1 MFYVGIDVA
10 SEKHDCCIL
19 NEKKKII
26 QSFSFSNSSSGFAAL
41 LAALEK
47 LPDLDETKIG
57 LEATGI
63 YSENLAVFLR
73 RKGFNVTT
81 INPLLIKK
89 HQCATTLRKTKT
101 DKADAKGIALFIAE
115 EDFQPDLPVSY
126 HIQELKSL
134 TRARFSLVQNRSALK
149 NKVKRLITLLFPE
162 LLGEF
167 SDIFGVSAS
176 ALLKQYPS
184 AAKLAA
190 CHTDTLAA
198 LLRKSSRG
206 RFGKA
211 KAEHLKL
218 LAKNSIGNH
227 SNARVLELRMLLEQ
241 IELFS
246 EQIQTY
252 DREIKVIM
260 DQIDSP
266 ILSIPG
272 IGYTLGAIIVAEIGN
287 INRFAS
293 PAKLLAFA
301 GLEPSIYESGKFV
314 PKSGRMVKRGSPILR
329 WALLQ
334 AAGSVAKYSS
344 TFAFY
349 HSKKLN
355 EGKSA
360 TVARSHVAK
369 KLVRI
374 VYSLLTHS
382 SAFSDQLAA

>member
-26 QSFSFSNSSSGFAAL
+26 RSFSFLNSPDGFQSLLSALSGIQ
-41 LAALEK
+41 
-47 LPDLDETKIG
+47 PDEIKIG

-63 YSENLAVFLR
+63 YSENLSVFLR

-81 INPLLIKK
+81 INPLLLKK

-115 EDFQPDLPVSY
+115 EGFQPDLPVSY

-134 TRARFSLVQNRSALK
+134 TRARFSFVQDRSALK
-149 NKVKRLITLLFPE
+149 NKVKRLVVLLFPE
-162 LLGEF
+162 LLEQF
-167 SDIFGVSAS
+167 SDIFGASAT

-184 AAKLAA
+184 AEKLAA
-190 CHTDTLAA
+190 CHTDALAA

-206 RFGKA
+206 RFGRA
-211 KAEHLKL
+211 KAAYLKQ
-218 LAKNSIGNH
+218 LAKCSIGNH
-227 SNARVLELRMLLEQ
+227 SPARVMELKMLLAR
-241 IELFS
+241 IDLLS
-246 EQIQTY
+246 EQIKDY
-252 DREIKVIM
+252 DKQIKIIM
-260 DQIDSP
+260 DELDSP
-266 ILSIPG
+266 VPTIPG
-272 IGYTLGAIIVAEIGN
+272 IGYTLGATIIAEVGN
-287 INRFAS
+287 INRFSS

-301 GLEPSIYESGKFV
+301 GLEPSIYQSGKFV
-314 PKSGRMVKRGSPILR
+314 PASGRMVKRGSPFLR

-334 AAGSVAKYSS
+334 AAGYVPNYSS
-344 TFAFY
+344 TFALY
-349 HSKKLN
+349 REKKLS

-360 TVARSHVAK
+360 AVARSHVAK

-374 VYSLLTHS
+374 IHSLMTHS
-382 SAFSDQLAA
+382 TAFSDQLTA

>member
-26 QSFSFSNSSSGFAAL
+26 RSFSFLNSPVGFQSLLSALSGIQ
-41 LAALEK
+41 
-47 LPDLDETKIG
+47 PDEIKIG

-63 YSENLAVFLR
+63 YSENLSVFLR

-81 INPLLIKK
+81 INPLLLKK

-115 EDFQPDLPVSY
+115 EGFQPDLPVSY

-134 TRARFSLVQNRSALK
+134 TRARFSFVQDRSALK
-149 NKVKRLITLLFPE
+149 NKVKRLVVLLFPE
-162 LLGEF
+162 LLEQF
-167 SDIFGVSAS
+167 SDIFGASAT

-184 AAKLAA
+184 AEKLAA
-190 CHTDTLAA
+190 CHTDALAA

-206 RFGKA
+206 RFGRA
-211 KAEHLKL
+211 KAAYLKQ
-218 LAKNSIGNH
+218 LAKCSIGNH
-227 SNARVLELRMLLEQ
+227 SPARVMELKMLLAR
-241 IELFS
+241 IDLLS
-246 EQIQTY
+246 EQIKDY
-252 DREIKVIM
+252 DMQIKIIM
-260 DQIDSP
+260 DELDSP
-266 ILSIPG
+266 VLTIPG
-272 IGYTLGAIIVAEIGN
+272 IGYTLGATIIAEVGN
-287 INRFAS
+287 ISRFSS

-301 GLEPSIYESGKFV
+301 GLEPSIYQSGKFV
-314 PKSGRMVKRGSPILR
+314 PASGRMVKRGSPFLR

-334 AAGSVAKYSS
+334 AAGYVPNYSS
-344 TFAFY
+344 TFALY
-349 HSKKLN
+349 REKKLS

-360 TVARSHVAK
+360 AVARSHVAK

-374 VYSLLTHS
+374 IHSLMTHS
-382 SAFSDQLAA
+382 TAFFDQLTA

>member
-26 QSFSFSNSSSGFAAL
+26 RSFSFLNSPDGFQSLLSALSGIQ
-41 LAALEK
+41 
-47 LPDLDETKIG
+47 PDEIKIG

-63 YSENLAVFLR
+63 YSENLSVFLR

-81 INPLLIKK
+81 INPLLLKK

-115 EDFQPDLPVSY
+115 EGFQPDLPVSY

-134 TRARFSLVQNRSALK
+134 TRARFSFVQDRSALK
-149 NKVKRLITLLFPE
+149 NKVKRLVVLLFPE
-162 LLGEF
+162 LLEQF
-167 SDIFGVSAS
+167 SDIFGASAT

-184 AAKLAA
+184 AEKLAA
-190 CHTDTLAA
+190 CHTDALAA

-206 RFGKA
+206 RFGRA
-211 KAEHLKL
+211 KAAYLKQ
-218 LAKNSIGNH
+218 LAKCSIGNH
-227 SNARVLELRMLLEQ
+227 SPARVMELKMLLAR
-241 IELFS
+241 IDLLS
-246 EQIQTY
+246 EQIKDY
-252 DREIKVIM
+252 DKQIKIIM
-260 DQIDSP
+260 DELDSP
-266 ILSIPG
+266 VLTIPG
-272 IGYTLGAIIVAEIGN
+272 IGYTLGATIIAEVGN
-287 INRFAS
+287 ISRFSS

-301 GLEPSIYESGKFV
+301 GLEPSIYQSGKFV
-314 PKSGRMVKRGSPILR
+314 PASGRMVKRGSPFLR

-334 AAGSVAKYSS
+334 AAGYVPNYSS
-344 TFAFY
+344 TFALY
-349 HSKKLN
+349 REKKLS

-360 TVARSHVAK
+360 AVARSHVAK

-374 VYSLLTHS
+374 IHSLMTHS
-382 SAFSDQLAA
+382 TAFSDQLTA

>member
-26 QSFSFSNSSSGFAAL
+26 RSFSFLNSPDGFQSLLSALSGIQ
-41 LAALEK
+41 
-47 LPDLDETKIG
+47 PDEIKIG

-63 YSENLAVFLR
+63 YSENLSVFLR

-81 INPLLIKK
+81 INPLLLKK

-115 EDFQPDLPVSY
+115 EGFQPDLPVSY

-134 TRARFSLVQNRSALK
+134 TRARFSFVQDRSALK
-149 NKVKRLITLLFPE
+149 NKVKRLVVLLFPE
-162 LLGEF
+162 LLEQF
-167 SDIFGVSAS
+167 SDIFGASAT

-184 AAKLAA
+184 AEKLAA
-190 CHTDTLAA
+190 CHTDALAA

-206 RFGKA
+206 RFGRA
-211 KAEHLKL
+211 KAAYLKQ
-218 LAKNSIGNH
+218 LAKCSIGNH
-227 SNARVLELRMLLEQ
+227 SPARVMELKMLLAR
-241 IELFS
+241 IDLLS
-246 EQIQTY
+246 EQIKDY
-252 DREIKVIM
+252 DKQIKIIM
-260 DQIDSP
+260 DELDSP
-266 ILSIPG
+266 VPTIPG
-272 IGYTLGAIIVAEIGN
+272 IGYTLGATIIAEVGN
-287 INRFAS
+287 INRFSS

-301 GLEPSIYESGKFV
+301 GLEPSIYQSGKFV
-314 PKSGRMVKRGSPILR
+314 PASGRMVKRGSPFLR

-334 AAGSVAKYSS
+334 AAGYVPNYSS
-344 TFAFY
+344 TFALY
-349 HSKKLN
+349 REKKLS

-360 TVARSHVAK
+360 AVARSHVAK

-374 VYSLLTHS
+374 IHSLMTHS
-382 SAFSDQLAA
+382 TAFSDQLTS

>member
-26 QSFSFSNSSSGFAAL
+26 QSFSFLNSPVGFQSLLSALSGIQPG
-41 LAALEK
+41 EI
-47 LPDLDETKIG
+47 KIG

-63 YSENLAVFLR
+63 YSENLSVFLR

-81 INPLLIKK
+81 INPLLLKK

-115 EDFQPDLPVSY
+115 EGFQPDLPVSY

-134 TRARFSLVQNRSALK
+134 TRARFSFVQDRSALK
-149 NKVKRLITLLFPE
+149 NKVKRLVVLLFPE
-162 LLGEF
+162 LLEQF
-167 SDIFGVSAS
+167 SDIFGASAT

-184 AAKLAA
+184 AEKLAA
-190 CHTDTLAA
+190 CHTDALAA

-206 RFGKA
+206 RFGRA
-211 KAEHLKL
+211 KAAYLKQ
-218 LAKNSIGNH
+218 LAKCSIGNH
-227 SNARVLELRMLLEQ
+227 SPARVMELKMLLAR
-241 IELFS
+241 IDLLS
-246 EQIQTY
+246 EQIKDY
-252 DREIKVIM
+252 DKQIKIIM
-260 DQIDSP
+260 DELDSP
-266 ILSIPG
+266 VPTIPG
-272 IGYTLGAIIVAEIGN
+272 IGYTLGATIIAEVGN
-287 INRFAS
+287 ISRFSS

-301 GLEPSIYESGKFV
+301 GLEPSIYQSGKFV
-314 PKSGRMVKRGSPILR
+314 PASGRMVKRGSPFLR

-334 AAGSVAKYSS
+334 AAGYVPNYSS
-344 TFAFY
+344 TFALY
-349 HSKKLN
+349 REKKLS

-360 TVARSHVAK
+360 AVARSHVAK

-374 VYSLLTHS
+374 IHSLMTHS
-382 SAFSDQLAA
+382 TAFSDQLTA

>member
-26 QSFSFSNSSSGFAAL
+26 RSFSFLNSPDGFQSLLSALSGIQ
-41 LAALEK
+41 
-47 LPDLDETKIG
+47 PDEIKIG

-63 YSENLAVFLR
+63 YSENLSVFLR

-81 INPLLIKK
+81 INPLLLKK

-115 EDFQPDLPVSY
+115 EGFQPDLPVSY

-134 TRARFSLVQNRSALK
+134 TRARFSFVQDRSALK
-149 NKVKRLITLLFPE
+149 NKVKRLVVLLFPE
-162 LLGEF
+162 LLEQF
-167 SDIFGVSAS
+167 SDIFGASAT

-184 AAKLAA
+184 AEKLAA
-190 CHTDTLAA
+190 CHTDALAA

-206 RFGKA
+206 RFGRA
-211 KAEHLKL
+211 KAAYLKQ
-218 LAKNSIGNH
+218 LAKCSIGNH
-227 SNARVLELRMLLEQ
+227 SPARVMELKMLLVR
-241 IELFS
+241 IDLLS
-246 EQIQTY
+246 EQIKDY
-252 DREIKVIM
+252 DKQIKIIM
-260 DQIDSP
+260 DELDSP
-266 ILSIPG
+266 VPTIPG
-272 IGYTLGAIIVAEIGN
+272 IGYTLGATIIAEVGN
-287 INRFAS
+287 INRFSS

-301 GLEPSIYESGKFV
+301 GLEPSIYQSGKFV
-314 PKSGRMVKRGSPILR
+314 PASGRMVKRGSPFLR

-334 AAGSVAKYSS
+334 AAGYVPNYSS
-344 TFAFY
+344 TFALY
-349 HSKKLN
+349 REKKLS

-360 TVARSHVAK
+360 AVARSHVAK

-374 VYSLLTHS
+374 IHSLMTHS
-382 SAFSDQLAA
+382 TAFSDQLTA